1 MWEGLSLL
9 QASPVKE
16 RSGRAQIVASLKET
30 ISGLKAAGDV
40 EGRLKSQV
48 IALHG
53 QITAAQHAQVLP
65 HLPCS
70 SSLLPVFFWK
80 LYRKPCSLIS
90 GLCPRQSPAKQARE
104 YFCWEHH
111 EAGMTTHEST

>member
-9 QASPVKE
+9 QASLVKE
-16 RSGRAQIVASLKET
+16 RSGKAHIVASLKET

-70 SSLLPVFFWK
+70 SSLLSVFFWK
-80 LYRKPCSLIS
+80 LYKPRSLIS
-90 GLCPRQSPAKQARE
+90 VPCPRQSPAKQAKV
-104 YFCWEHH
+104 YLCWEHH
-111 EAGMTTHEST
+111 EAANDYP